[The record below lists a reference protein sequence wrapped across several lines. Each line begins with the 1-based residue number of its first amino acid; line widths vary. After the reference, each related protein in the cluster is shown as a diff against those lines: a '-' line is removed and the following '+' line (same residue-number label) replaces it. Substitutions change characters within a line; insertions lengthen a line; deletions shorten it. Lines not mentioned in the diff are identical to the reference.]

1 MKKLIFSAALVLSLG
16 LAGCGDSSTNDK
28 PKESNTNAEAEQ
40 KVLAKTTEDVIQHF
54 KDDNLEI
61 GEVSDLPND
70 EFGNIRKEGK
80 RILIPSL
87 GSDAGGRL
95 FLFDNEENLQK
106 AKSYY
111 DELSNSGPMFYSHTH
126 QKWTFLTSDEWRYGR

>member
-16 LAGCGDSSTNDK
+16 LAGCGDSSINDK

-61 GEVSDLPND
+61 GEVSD
-70 EFGNIRKEGK
+70 ITK
-80 RILIPSL
+80 
-87 GSDAGGRL
+87 
-95 FLFDNEENLQK
+95 
-106 AKSYY
+106 
-111 DELSNSGPMFYSHTH
+111 
-126 QKWTFLTSDEWRYGR
+126 